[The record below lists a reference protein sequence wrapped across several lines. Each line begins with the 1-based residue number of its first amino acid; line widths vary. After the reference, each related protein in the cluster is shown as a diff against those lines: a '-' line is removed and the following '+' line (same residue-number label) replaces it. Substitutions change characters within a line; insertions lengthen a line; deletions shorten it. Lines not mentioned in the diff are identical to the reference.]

1 MVTKRFLEE
10 KFLNPWLEKREAE
23 SRAQE
28 AELRAQTERA
38 ARIRRKL
45 RAEALDQARA
55 EGAAEGMAAERVRW
69 QAWNRRRMEAEARG
83 EIFDE
88 PPPESMFTSPGK

>member
-23 SRAQE
+23 ARAQE
-28 AELRAQTERA
+28 AELRAQAERA

-55 EGAAEGMAAERVRW
+55 EGAKEGMEVERLRW
-69 QAWNRRRMEAEARG
+69 QGWNRRRMEAEARG

-88 PPPESMFTSPGK
+88 PPPEPMFSSPGK

>member
-23 SRAQE
+23 FRAQK
-28 AELRAQTERA
+28 ERA

-45 RAEALDQARA
+45 KAEALDQARA

-69 QAWNRRRMEAEARG
+69 QAWNRRRMESEARG
-83 EIFDE
+83 DSFDE
-88 PPPESMFTSPGK
+88 PPPEPMFNGYGN

>member
-23 SRAQE
+23 FRAQD
-28 AELRAQTERA
+28 ERA
-38 ARIRRKL
+38 ARVRRKL
-45 RAEALDQARA
+45 RAEALAQARA
-55 EGAAEGMAAERVRW
+55 EGATEGMAAERVRW
-69 QAWNRRRMEAEARG
+69 QAWDRRRMEAEARG

-88 PPPESMFTSPGK
+88 PPPEPMFTDTGK

>member
-10 KFLNPWLEKREAE
+10 KFPNPWLEKREAE
-23 SRAQE
+23 FRAQN
-28 AELRAQTERA
+28 ERA

-69 QAWNRRRMEAEARG
+69 QAWNRRRKEAEARG

-88 PPPESMFTSPGK
+88 LPPEPMFADPGK